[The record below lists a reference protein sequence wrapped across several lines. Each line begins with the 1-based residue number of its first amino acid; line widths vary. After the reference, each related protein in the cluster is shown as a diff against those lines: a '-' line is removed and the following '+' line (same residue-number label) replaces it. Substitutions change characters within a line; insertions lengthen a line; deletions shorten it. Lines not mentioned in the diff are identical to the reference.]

1 MKRLKFVLT
10 LHKFSFLKIKIKSF
24 KRFNI
29 YYYIFDSLG
38 YILYINLRELCVMV
52 AFSIWHWVIVLI
64 VVLILFGGKGKLS
77 SIMGDFGKGLKN
89 FKDQVKSNKD
99 NEEEVEAISEQKVT
113 LKKKAAKKQTKKKQT
128 IKKKS

>member
-1 MKRLKFVLT
+1 M
-10 LHKFSFLKIKIKSF
+10 
-24 KRFNI
+24 
-29 YYYIFDSLG
+29 G
-38 YILYINLRELCVMV
+38 

-89 FKDQVKSNKD
+89 FKDQVKSSND
-99 NEEEVEAISEQKVT
+99 ETSEKKPKV
-113 LKKKAAKKQTKKKQT
+113 AKKQSTSKTTKKKQT

>member
-1 MKRLKFVLT
+1 M
-10 LHKFSFLKIKIKSF
+10 
-24 KRFNI
+24 
-29 YYYIFDSLG
+29 G
-38 YILYINLRELCVMV
+38 

-99 NEEEVEAISEQKVT
+99 NEEEVEVISEQKVT
-113 LKKKAAKKQTKKKQT
+113 PKKKTAKKKTAKKKTAKKQT
-128 IKKKS
+128 IKKNS

>member
-1 MKRLKFVLT
+1 M
-10 LHKFSFLKIKIKSF
+10 
-24 KRFNI
+24 
-29 YYYIFDSLG
+29 G
-38 YILYINLRELCVMV
+38 

-113 LKKKAAKKQTKKKQT
+113 PKKKAAKNQTKKKQT

>member
-1 MKRLKFVLT
+1 M
-10 LHKFSFLKIKIKSF
+10 
-24 KRFNI
+24 
-29 YYYIFDSLG
+29 G
-38 YILYINLRELCVMV
+38 

-99 NEEEVEAISEQKVT
+99 VEEDVVEALPKKPKST
-113 LKKKAAKKQTKKKQT
+113 KKKAVKKKT
-128 IKKKS
+128 VKKKT